1 MVKKRMAMR
10 MVTIFVALIVC
21 GMFFPDLARGAG
33 LSVNTEVNVDV
44 GNVVVGEEKI
54 TSVGITNESN
64 DELKIWLALN
74 KDAGCPEEYFI
85 YTGPNIYPDDP
96 DIQFKPGDTLN
107 VTVTFKPSDVGE
119 CKAFL
124 QITPIGSTGVEGAQ
138 INFTATGI
146 EKPAETETLGNIII
160 GGIDTEVEDRPL
172 NDQHNAPFV
181 GKIIEECEATAYTCG
196 QLGRCVSLL
205 TGELWRQ
212 GRLTCEEK
220 SKLRRAAGKAEIR
233 KMLHEM
239 ETSRRL
245 KSAERSGCSSHWGW
259 WWRH

>member
-1 MVKKRMAMR
+1 MAMR

-64 DELKIWLALN
+64 DDELRIWLALN
-74 KDAGCPEEYFI
+74 KDAGCPAEYFI

-124 QITPIGSTGVEGAQ
+124 QITPLGSPDVDGVQ

-146 EKPAETETLGNIII
+146 EKPAETPAKQNIFI
-160 GGIDTEVEDRPL
+160 GDIDTGVQDRPL
-172 NDQHNAPFV
+172 NDEHNAPFV
-181 GKIIEECEATAYTCG
+181 GKIIEECGATAYSCG
-196 QLGRCVSLL
+196 QLRRCVSLL

-212 GRLTCEEK
+212 GRLTCDEK
-220 SKLRRAAGKAEIR
+220 HKLRRAAVKAEIR
-233 KMLHEM
+233 KVMQAM
-239 ETSRRL
+239 RTS
-245 KSAERSGCSSHWGW
+245 ARSGKSSHWGS
-259 WWRH
+259 WWRRH